1 MTEVLEFLR
10 NLGGLLAGLIL
21 TLFIY
26 SYLWK
31 DNGLY
36 RLAVHIL
43 VGVSAGYGTVVV
55 LQSVILPR
63 LREIQQDPV
72 AAESLLWL
80 VPVALSLLLLFK
92 LLPRIAPLA
101 NSTVAAL
108 VGVGAAVA
116 LVGAIAGTLI
126 PQLIDVSTDPGW
138 LVIPAA
144 ISTILALSYFR
155 FTGRATAEGAAAPHP
170 AQRWAALAGQVILTI
185 TFAALFAGVMSTSL
199 VLLAERIQFF
209 IISFRDVI
217 SGFLS

>member
-1 MTEVLEFLR
+1 MIEILGEW
-10 NLGGLLAGLIL
+10 GGLLAGLIL
-21 TLFIY
+21 TLFVY

-31 DNGLY
+31 DNWLY

-43 VGVSAGYGTVVV
+43 VGVSVGYGAAVV
-55 LQSVILPR
+55 LQSAVLPR
-63 LREIQQDPV
+63 LRELQQNP
-72 AAESLLWL
+72 AATESLLWF

-92 LLPRIAPLA
+92 LVPRIAPLA

-126 PQLIDVSTDPGW
+126 PQIIAVSYRPAW
-138 LVIPAA
+138 LAIPAA
-144 ISTILALSYFR
+144 VSTILALSYFH
-155 FTGRATAEGAAAPHP
+155 FTGRATAEGVAPPHP

-209 IISFRDVI
+209 IISFQDAI
-217 SGFLS
+217 SRFLS

>member
-1 MTEVLEFLR
+1 MDILGFLR
-10 NLGGLLAGLIL
+10 ELGGLLAGLIL

-31 DNGLY
+31 DNWLY

-43 VGVSAGYGTVVV
+43 VGVSAAYGTVIV
-55 LQSVILPR
+55 LRSVILPT
-63 LREIQQDPV
+63 LQDIQANP
-72 AAESLLWL
+72 AANESLLWF

-92 LLPRIAPLA
+92 LVPRIAPLA

-126 PQLIDVSTDPGW
+126 PQIINVQQQPAW
-138 LVIPAA
+138 LAIPAA
-144 ISTILALSYFR
+144 LSTILALSYFH
-155 FTGRATAEGAAAPHP
+155 FTGRATAEGAALPHP

-209 IISFRDVI
+209 MSGFENVI
-217 SGFLS
+217 SRLLS